1 MAPIALLLVFLRY
14 YIAYSWGAFKLID
27 EDDEQQTDE
36 DDQQEDQQDDQD
48 DEKAKVMCTMYIIM
62 HIIAKKI
69 IKYDNYNAKHLQE
82 EKKSLKERVAAVQEV
97 TQLVQN
103 TIGDIAS
110 FGEKIK
116 K

>member
-1 MAPIALLLVFLRY
+1 M
-14 YIAYSWGAFKLID
+14 LIN
-27 EDDEQQTDE
+27 
-36 DDQQEDQQDDQD
+36 
-48 DEKAKVMCTMYIIM
+48 K
-62 HIIAKKI
+62 
-69 IKYDNYNAKHLQE
+69 KHLQE
-82 EKKSLKERVAAVQEV
+82 EKKSLKERVVAVQEV

>member
-14 YIAYSWGAFKLID
+14 YVAHSWGASKLID

-36 DDQQEDQQDDQD
+36 DDQDDQQDDQD
-48 DEKAKVMCTMYIIM
+48 DEKAKVTCITYII
-62 HIIAKKI
+62 AEKI
-69 IKYDNYNAKHLQE
+69 MKHDNYYNGKYLQE

>member
-1 MAPIALLLVFLRY
+1 
-14 YIAYSWGAFKLID
+14 
-27 EDDEQQTDE
+27 
-36 DDQQEDQQDDQD
+36 
-48 DEKAKVMCTMYIIM
+48 MYII
-62 HIIAKKI
+62 AEKI
-69 IKYDNYNAKHLQE
+69 IRHDNYNGKYLQE

>member
-1 MAPIALLLVFLRY
+1 MINKR
-14 YIAYSWGAFKLID
+14 
-27 EDDEQQTDE
+27 
-36 DDQQEDQQDDQD
+36 
-48 DEKAKVMCTMYIIM
+48 
-62 HIIAKKI
+62 
-69 IKYDNYNAKHLQE
+69 KYLQE

-116 K
+116 KYRSFKLIK

>member
-1 MAPIALLLVFLRY
+1 MAKSSHADFIHPLPPSLGIK
-14 YIAYSWGAFKLID
+14 IKCTPLIVWPW
-27 EDDEQQTDE
+27 TLT
-36 DDQQEDQQDDQD
+36 
-48 DEKAKVMCTMYIIM
+48 CI
-62 HIIAKKI
+62 
-69 IKYDNYNAKHLQE
+69 QE